1 MRAQQPQCPSCAL
14 GEAFCRMERG
24 KGRARQLQPPQR
36 HSQCCCSDLGPP
48 QRARRGG
55 GVCPGVQLWG
65 CAPLILLLSRSFIT
79 SPSLS
84 WSLSGSACKEL
95 GCICP
100 SDRALSFHRGFS
112 SCPLAPFSDI
122 FIFLTLNTCSAFS
135 GCRSHIS
142 SAVRYSLLVL
152 PLTNC
157 LDSGK

>member
-1 MRAQQPQCPSCAL
+1 MPLEKPFAEWSEARAEQ
-14 GEAFCRMERG
+14 G
-24 KGRARQLQPPQR
+24 
-36 HSQCCCSDLGPP
+36 
-48 QRARRGG
+48 
-55 GVCPGVQLWG
+55 
-65 CAPLILLLSRSFIT
+65 SRSRLGVIHSAAAWIWVPHREHGVEVVFVQEC
-79 SPSLS
+79 SYGAVLPLPCFSAGASSLLHPCLGASVAVPARS
-84 WSLSGSACKEL
+84 WAASVLQTV
-95 GCICP
+95 
-100 SDRALSFHRGFS
+100 LSFHRGFS